1 MPPSTGAFDALPS
14 FTPWRDKLIEIRDS
28 VQPPLGVAALRDQGQ
43 LRAETNWLVL
53 NMPLVVTQQA
63 RTGGWTNW
71 LRLRHDA
78 VLDALFAW
86 STSDPAHK
94 PDFDRIFA
102 LLRPAAQDLVRTYQ
116 QTQALTGTEAK
127 EAAGVAIME
136 LLYGAT
142 INIAPSIGADL
153 AAPVS
158 AAGQKP
164 RYPILAA
171 PS

>member
-1 MPPSTGAFDALPS
+1 
-14 FTPWRDKLIEIRDS
+14 
-28 VQPPLGVAALRDQGQ
+28 
-43 LRAETNWLVL
+43 
-53 NMPLVVTQQA
+53 
-63 RTGGWTNW
+63 
-71 LRLRHDA
+71 
-78 VLDALFAW
+78 
-86 STSDPAHK
+86 
-94 PDFDRIFA
+94 
-102 LLRPAAQDLVRTYQ
+102 VRTYQ